1 MEVQFKL
8 MRRHGDKAYILTEI
22 TGYDEQLP
30 VVLAAS
36 TEEGARIP
44 SDSFPFCNPSDPFEV
59 EAVLRDGSL
68 ANDENGMVLAHT
80 KNTAGI
86 RLFVIV
92 LPWMRVRR
100 WVLEFRAID
109 SSGSAVDVCTKTIDQ
124 ASFGLLSFVGQR
136 TNHANLESIR
146 SLDGRFV
153 HDRIQIDFVRA
164 VELEKSVLVSAQVEM
179 PYHEQSSIEYDF
191 LGDRGQSLPFEAKV
205 IEDSI
210 TRAPDFG
217 EYDRRHMVVS
227 FEIDRAEPRLCLCAT
242 DTVGNVAPG
251 FAVLSPKSL
260 YRLMRETALDTMA
273 ADEDPGYDEWFA
285 GHRADLPT
293 LLEQVSCH
301 FEDTPSFSIIVNAT
315 NAEIHYVHD
324 LLSSFVTQSYAG
336 WELILVNADGLHTE
350 LDDLVST
357 FKDERIFVLDVPEG
371 SSRISAFQ
379 AGLAASEGDFV
390 VSMDISSVLSPDA
403 LFEFAR
409 AINESPEVDVVYSDL
424 DTFDADGVH
433 FDPVFLPDF
442 SPELLRSCNY
452 IQDFFAVRSSLA
464 YEVGELRGSTEW
476 SVHYD
481 SILRL
486 TEGARLVYHVPRVLC
501 HRRYAVM
508 SALESEVFDDVEQE
522 AHRKVLVSHC
532 KRMGFTAEVLPTSI
546 PLHFRVRH
554 VVADSPLVSIVIIT
568 EDDIDQLAQCLRS
581 LYTKTTYRN
590 FEVIVVNRSQDDP
603 ASDEAIRVLAERYGS
618 LSVISSSERSLAVLN
633 NLAASHA
640 QGDYLLFLNDDTRVM
655 SDDFIETLL
664 GYFQSEKTGIVGP
677 KRLFSDGTIDHA
689 GVSVGGGNVTTP
701 LFRFMPGSWHGYLNR
716 AVVAQNVTAVAED
729 CMMVSRSVFDRVG
742 GFTTEFITAYAGIDF
757 CLKVRELGLY
767 TVFTPY
773 AVLGHFRGLSRIHVI
788 SLSQQIKMRR
798 EASLMQYL
806 WPELFVEGDPFFNPN
821 LDPDSPYYALR
832 H

>member
-36 TEEGARIP
+36 TEEGVRIP
-44 SDSFPFCNPSDPFEV
+44 SDSFPFCNPHDATEV

-68 ANDENGMVLAHT
+68 ANLESGTAFIHT
-80 KNTAGI
+80 KNTAEI

-109 SSGSAVDVCTKTIDQ
+109 SVGDAVDSCTKIVDQ

-164 VELEKSVLVSAQVEM
+164 VELESSVLVSAQVEM
-179 PYHEQSSIEYDF
+179 PYHEQSQIEYDF
-191 LGDRGQSLPFEAKV
+191 LGDRGQSLPFEEKV

-242 DTVGNVAPG
+242 DTAGNVAPG

-260 YRLMRETALDTMA
+260 YRLMRETACITMA
-273 ADEDPGYDEWFA
+273 ADEDPEYNEWFVSQ
-285 GHRADLPT
+285 RADLPT
-293 LLEQVSCH
+293 LLEQVSCR
-301 FEDTPSFSIIVNAT
+301 FDARPNFSVIVNASNT
-315 NAEIHYVHD
+315 LTHYVHD
-324 LLSSFVTQSYAG
+324 LISSFVTQSYG
-336 WELILVNADGLHTE
+336 DWELILIHAGSLHPE
-350 LDDLVST
+350 LDDLVDA
-357 FKDERIFVLDVPEG
+357 FKDERIFVLDVPED
-371 SSRISAFQ
+371 SSRLEAFQ
-379 AGLAASEGDFV
+379 AGLAASEGEFV
-390 VSMDISSVLSPDA
+390 VHMDGSSVVSPDA

-409 AINESPEVDVVYSDL
+409 LINESPESDVIYADL
-424 DTFDADGVH
+424 DTFDADGIH

-464 YEVGELRGSTEW
+464 YKVDTLQDTTEQA
-476 SVHYD
+476 VHYD
-481 SILRL
+481 FVLRL
-486 TEGARLVYHVPRVLC
+486 TELARKVSHVPRVLC

-508 SALESEVFDDVEQE
+508 SAIDPESFDDVEQE
-522 AHRKVLVSHC
+522 AARKVLVNHC
-532 KRMGFTAEVLPTSI
+532 KRVGLTAEVLPTSI

-568 EDDIDQLAQCLRS
+568 KNDFEQLSQCLCS
-581 LYTKTTYRN
+581 IYTKTSYQN
-590 FEVIVVNRSQDDP
+590 FEVVVVNQCADAT
-603 ASDEAIRVLAERYGS
+603 ASEPLVKTLTERYES
-618 LSVISSSERSLAVLN
+618 LSIFNSIEHSRAVLTNLAV
-633 NLAASHA
+633 SRTK
-640 QGDYLLFLNDDTRVM
+640 GEFLLFLNDDTRVM

-664 GYFQSEKTGIVGP
+664 GYFQSPQTGIVGP

-689 GVSVGGGNVTTP
+689 GVSVGGTNITTP
-701 LFRFMPGSWHGYLNR
+701 LFRFMPGSWRGYLNR

-729 CMMVSRSVFDRVG
+729 CMMVPRSIFDQVG
-742 GFTTEFITAYAGIDF
+742 GFTTELATAYAGIDF
-757 CLKVRELGLY
+757 CLRVGKLGLY
-767 TVFTPY
+767 TVFTPH
-773 AVLGHFRGLSRIHVI
+773 AILGHFRGLSRTHVV
-788 SLSQQIKMRR
+788 SRSQEIEMRR
-798 EASLMQYL
+798 EASLVQYL
-806 WPELFVEGDPFFNPN
+806 WPELFVEGDPFFNQN
-821 LDPDSPYYALR
+821 LDQDSPYYALR